1 MLQIITAKKGKSA
14 RLLDA
19 ATAESESSRQNTL
32 LKSVGDHISSTLFNQ
47 SPISETDLIEIEQKG
62 VLEPVFFELK
72 PYILQTVGE
81 TLG

>member
-1 MLQIITAKKGKSA
+1 MDKERKKRKEYAANYYREKRKSA

-47 SPISETDLIEIEQKG
+47 SPISETDLIEIRTKRCFRTG
-62 VLEPVFFELK
+62 FL
-72 PYILQTVGE
+72 
-81 TLG
+81 